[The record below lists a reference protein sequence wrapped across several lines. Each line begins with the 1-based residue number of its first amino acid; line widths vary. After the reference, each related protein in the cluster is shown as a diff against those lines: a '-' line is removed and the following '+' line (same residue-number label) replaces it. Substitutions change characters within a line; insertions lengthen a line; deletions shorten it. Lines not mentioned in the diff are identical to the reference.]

1 MRKIFNKLD
10 NSKKVTNISKDK
22 PQTVDEIIKKW
33 TVNEKIVKLFEN
45 SINNELEL
53 KQKYAITLIIILAIQ
68 LIILNI
74 IFILVGTGKLK
85 YTNSTFNLFIT
96 GGLAEIFILIKVI
109 VKHLFNNN
117 LAESL
122 NIILD
127 RNNQRINYNY
137 KNNFKKN
144 ASNFQTNELKNNND
158 QI

>member
-1 MRKIFNKLD
+1 MNNKTKKNTNTNKEDSIEQMRRIFNKLD

-74 IFILVGTGKLK
+74 IFT
-85 YTNSTFNLFIT
+85 
-96 GGLAEIFILIKVI
+96 
-109 VKHLFNNN
+109 
-117 LAESL
+117 
-122 NIILD
+122 
-127 RNNQRINYNY
+127 
-137 KNNFKKN
+137 
-144 ASNFQTNELKNNND
+144 
-158 QI
+158 